1 MRRAGSLGLSAQL
14 GKRALRVLGYSF
26 REPEAAWRA
35 RQILTERYEL
45 GPDDASVADLA
56 DDGVLLAVRA
66 REDNL
71 DGVTRILTEHGGEP
85 LTNIDERWT
94 GRADH

>member
-1 MRRAGSLGLSAQL
+1 M
-14 GKRALRVLGYSF
+14 RVLGYAF
-26 REPEAAWRA
+26 RQPEAAWTA
-35 RQILTERYEL
+35 REVLTEQFRL

-56 DDGVLLAVRA
+56 DNGVVLAVRA

-85 LTNIDERWT
+85 LTNVDERWT
-94 GRADH
+94 GLRTDH